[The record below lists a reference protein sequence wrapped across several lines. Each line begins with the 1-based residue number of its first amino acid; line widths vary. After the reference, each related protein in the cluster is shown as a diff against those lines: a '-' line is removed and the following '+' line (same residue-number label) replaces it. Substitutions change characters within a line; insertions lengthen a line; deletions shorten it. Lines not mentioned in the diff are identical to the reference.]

1 MQLQYKAMVVHLVLL
16 CLMIASSTALI
27 PLPSFAKMRDNY
39 PGYKHA
45 GGRYYNN
52 KLINMIGCKRDLLLH
67 DTSALRLSYSFNK
80 VGGEH
85 SLGKDLI
92 HLSRNGID
100 SVSGKDGHQYIY
112 HPIAYGPFL
121 ADKYGYPSISKLH
134 QLDPISTRKTFW
146 GKQGIL
152 RIITYRKIK
161 NLPVGHVAL
170 WDCDHFHETKDWISG
185 HSLITA
191 EFWESPDSNCSRKL
205 NPTSEDRSQ
214 KSALQSL
221 TLKST
226 NKQPIQTSSSSSPHV
241 DHHLPVQS
249 YQQSAHQ
256 LPVQSTHQL
265 PVPTDHLSTNILQIN
280 QGNKAIAYNSK
291 VGFKTLLQYKAF
303 RKQFIKKHYAS
314 NGHLRHAKH
323 RGLILSNSHHRH
335 HNDKSSS

>member
-1 MQLQYKAMVVHLVLL
+1 
-16 CLMIASSTALI
+16 
-27 PLPSFAKMRDNY
+27 MRDNY

-112 HPIAYGPFL
+112 HPIAFGPFL

-191 EFWESPDSNCSRKL
+191 EFWESPGRFGL
-205 NPTSEDRSQ
+205 WY
-214 KSALQSL
+214 
-221 TLKST
+221 LKSISTIFHLYRSGQFSSWRKPECPEKTTDLSQVTDKLYYMMLYRVHLAIKGHQVGIFYFCT
-226 NKQPIQTSSSSSPHV
+226 NLLKIILFFYSKI
-241 DHHLPVQS
+241 LPQKWI
-249 YQQSAHQ
+249 
-256 LPVQSTHQL
+256 T
-265 PVPTDHLSTNILQIN
+265 
-280 QGNKAIAYNSK
+280 
-291 VGFKTLLQYKAF
+291 YKM
-303 RKQFIKKHYAS
+303 
-314 NGHLRHAKH
+314 NE
-323 RGLILSNSHHRH
+323 
-335 HNDKSSS
+335 